1 MAERKRYFWQDDP
14 EKRKYY
20 EGMRTAFSMMALWL
34 DVEDILE
41 RRETMTQINLK
52 FRDSETDRR
61 IAEHLK
67 KKDNITDYI
76 RRLILEDME
85 KNDIDTIIK
94 RVKEQLTK
102 EVS

>member
-1 MAERKRYFWQDDP
+1 
-14 EKRKYY
+14 
-20 EGMRTAFSMMALWL
+20 
-34 DVEDILE
+34 
-41 RRETMTQINLK
+41 MTQINLK

-61 IAEHLK
+61 VAEHLK
-67 KKDNITDYI
+67 KKDNVTDYI

-102 EVS
+102 EVL